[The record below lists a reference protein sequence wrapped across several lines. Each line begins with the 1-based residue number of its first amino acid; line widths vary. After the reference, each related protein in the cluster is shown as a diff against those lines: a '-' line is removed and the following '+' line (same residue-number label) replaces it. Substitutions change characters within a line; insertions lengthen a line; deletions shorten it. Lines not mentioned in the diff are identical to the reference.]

1 MKTILI
7 SLSIVLFVSCLG
19 YGTYKA
25 IVFDTQCKEYL
36 SLAANANSIE
46 LARTNLDKAIQYI
59 EQNQLTSGNTAFFI
73 KGPSTDLTSWYA
85 NLKACQKEV
94 WTMDVKK
101 GTVLEET
108 NLLMKLRESLMSEGL
123 IIIPENITLHP
134 NQLQYMIVLG
144 CSILFCAIMA
154 FISTSYHYR

>member
-7 SLSIVLFVSCLG
+7 SLSIVLFVLCLG
-19 YGTYKA
+19 YGTYKNV
-25 IVFDTQCKEYL
+25 VFDYQCKEYL

-46 LARTNLDKAIQYI
+46 LAKTNLDKAIQYI

-123 IIIPENITLHP
+123 IIIPENIALHP

-154 FISTSYHYR
+154 FIHVFYHYE

>member
-94 WTMDVKK
+94 WIMDVKK

-123 IIIPENITLHP
+123 IIIPENIALHP

-144 CSILFCAIMA
+144 CSMLFCAFMA
-154 FISTSYHYR
+154 FIHVFHRYE

>member
-94 WTMDVKK
+94 WAMDVKK

-108 NLLMKLRESLMSEGL
+108 NLLMKLRESLLNNEVVIVPEFLSMYPYQKVTILMLYISAIFGILIGL
-123 IIIPENITLHP
+123 ILRIE
-134 NQLQYMIVLG
+134 
-144 CSILFCAIMA
+144 
-154 FISTSYHYR
+154 

>member
-7 SLSIVLFVSCLG
+7 SLSIMLFVSCLG

-94 WTMDVKK
+94 WIMDVKK

-123 IIIPENITLHP
+123 IIIPENIALYP
-134 NQLQYMIVLG
+134 NQLLYMIVLG
-144 CSILFCAIMA
+144 CSMLFCAFMA
-154 FISTSYHYR
+154 FIHVFHRYE

>member
-7 SLSIVLFVSCLG
+7 SLSIVLFVLCLG
-19 YGTYKA
+19 YGTYKNV
-25 IVFDTQCKEYL
+25 VFDYQCKEYL

-123 IIIPENITLHP
+123 IIIPENIALHP

-154 FISTSYHYR
+154 FIHVFYHYE

>member
-46 LARTNLDKAIQYI
+46 LAKTNLDKAIQYI

-94 WTMDVKK
+94 WAMDVKK

-123 IIIPENITLHP
+123 IIIPENIILYP
-134 NQLQYMIVLG
+134 DQLQYMIVLS
-144 CSILFCAIMA
+144 CSMLFCAIMA
-154 FISTSYHYR
+154 FIYTSYHYR

>member
-7 SLSIVLFVSCLG
+7 SLSIMLFVSCLG
-19 YGTYKA
+19 YGIYRS
-25 IVFDTQCKEYL
+25 IVFDYQCKEYL

-94 WTMDVKK
+94 WIMDVKK

-123 IIIPENITLHP
+123 IIIPENIALHP

-154 FISTSYHYR
+154 FIHVFYHYE

>member
-7 SLSIVLFVSCLG
+7 SLSIMLFISCLG
-19 YGTYKA
+19 YGAYKS

-123 IIIPENITLHP
+123 IIIPENIELHP
-134 NQLQYMIVLG
+134 NQLLYLIVFG
-144 CSILFCAIMA
+144 CSILFCAIMS
-154 FISTSYHYR
+154 FIHVIYR

>member
-46 LARTNLDKAIQYI
+46 LAKTNLDKAIQYI

-144 CSILFCAIMA
+144 CSMLFCAFMA
-154 FISTSYHYR
+154 FIHVFHRYE

>member
-19 YGTYKA
+19 YGTYKT

-94 WTMDVKK
+94 WIMDVKK

-123 IIIPENITLHP
+123 IIIPENIALYP
-134 NQLQYMIVLG
+134 NQLLYMIVLG
-144 CSILFCAIMA
+144 CSMLFCAFMA
-154 FISTSYHYR
+154 FIHVFHRYE

>member
-7 SLSIVLFVSCLG
+7 SLSIMLFVSCLG

-94 WTMDVKK
+94 WAMDVKK

-123 IIIPENITLHP
+123 IIIPENIALYP
-134 NQLQYMIVLG
+134 NQLLYTIVLG
-144 CSILFCAIMA
+144 CSMLFCAFMA
-154 FISTSYHYR
+154 FIHVFHRYE

>member
-46 LARTNLDKAIQYI
+46 LAKTNLDKAIQYI

-123 IIIPENITLHP
+123 IIIPENIALHP
-134 NQLQYMIVLG
+134 NQLQYMIGLG

-154 FISTSYHYR
+154 FIHVFYHYE

>member
-46 LARTNLDKAIQYI
+46 LAKTNLDKAIQYI

-94 WTMDVKK
+94 WAMDVKK

-123 IIIPENITLHP
+123 IIIPENIAIYP
-134 NQLQYMIVLG
+134 NQLQYMIVFG

-154 FISTSYHYR
+154 FIHVFYHYE

>member
-1 MKTILI
+1 MKKILI
-7 SLSIVLFVSCLG
+7 SLSIMLFVSCLG

-25 IVFDTQCKEYL
+25 IVFDYQCKEYL

-46 LARTNLDKAIQYI
+46 LAKTNLDKAIQYI

-123 IIIPENITLHP
+123 IIIPENIALHP

-154 FISTSYHYR
+154 FIHVFYHYE

>member
-19 YGTYKA
+19 YGVYRA
-25 IVFDTQCKEYL
+25 IVFDTQCRQYL

-46 LARTNLDKAIQYI
+46 LAKTNLDKAIQYI

-123 IIIPENITLHP
+123 IIIPENIALHP

-144 CSILFCAIMA
+144 CSILFCAFMA
-154 FISTSYHYR
+154 FIHVFHRYE

>member
-7 SLSIVLFVSCLG
+7 SLSIVLFVLCLG
-19 YGTYKA
+19 YGTYKNV
-25 IVFDTQCKEYL
+25 VFDYQCKEYL

-46 LARTNLDKAIQYI
+46 LAKTNLDKAIQYI

-94 WTMDVKK
+94 WIMDVKK

-123 IIIPENITLHP
+123 IIIPENIALHP

-154 FISTSYHYR
+154 FIHVFYHYE

>member
-46 LARTNLDKAIQYI
+46 LAKTNLDKAIQYI
-59 EQNQLTSGNTAFFI
+59 EQNQLTSVNTAFFI

-94 WTMDVKK
+94 WIMSVKK

-123 IIIPENITLHP
+123 IIIPENITLYP

-154 FISTSYHYR
+154 FIHVFYHYE

>member
-73 KGPSTDLTSWYA
+73 KGPSTDLTSFYT

-94 WTMDVKK
+94 WIMSVKK

-123 IIIPENITLHP
+123 IIIPENIALHP

-144 CSILFCAIMA
+144 CSMLFCAFMA
-154 FISTSYHYR
+154 FIHVFHRYE

>member
-94 WTMDVKK
+94 WIMDVKK

-123 IIIPENITLHP
+123 IIIPENIALYP
-134 NQLQYMIVLG
+134 NQLLYMIVLG
-144 CSILFCAIMA
+144 CSMLFCAFMA
-154 FISTSYHYR
+154 FIHVFHRYE